1 MRKALEEAVRRTRR
15 VHAAQLPAER
25 PVQVTDG
32 LTVTGRYVPAGRAGV
47 YVPGGLVAYPSSV
60 VMNIVPAQVAG
71 VASIAVASPPQR
83 DNGGLPHPS
92 VLAACALLGVRE
104 VHAAGGAQALAMFA
118 YGTRGLR
125 ARRRHH
131 RAGQRLRGRGQAGA
145 ARRGRHRRRERPHRG
160 GGHRRRH
167 RGPPPRRRRPGRP
180 GRARRTRRL
189 PAHHHRRRPGRPR
202 GRGARRG
209 RSPRPGTASA
219 SRKPSTAS
227 PPACSST
234 TRTRRSR

>member
-1 MRKALEEAVRRTRR
+1 MPRSCRPSGRSRSPRASPSP
-15 VHAAQLPAER
+15 AATSRL
-25 PVQVTDG
+25 
-32 LTVTGRYVPAGRAGV
+32 AGPGV

-83 DNGGLPHPS
+83 GNGGLPHPS

-118 YGTRGLR
+118 YGTGDCAPADVITGPGNVYVAAAKRVLRGVVGTDGENGPTEVAVIADDTADPRHVAADLVAQAEHDELAACLLITADAALADR
-125 ARRRHH
+125 VDTELARR
-131 RAGQRLRGRGQAGA
+131 
-145 ARRGRHRRRERPHRG
+145 
-160 GGHRRRH
+160 
-167 RGPPPRRRRPGRP
+167 
-180 GRARRTRRL
+180 
-189 PAHHHRRRPGRPR
+189 
-202 GRGARRG
+202 

-219 SRKPSTAS
+219 WRRPWPAS